1 MIDDFKDFN
10 NEKQQDSTSLF
21 GLIKK
26 CIESVT
32 EGETVHNRI
41 DFNNNE
47 LDEFID
53 SLNSNQLSKI
63 MKFFETMPRLRH
75 VVKVTNPKTK
85 VESEVVIETPKGKV
99 TIENDFV
106 LALTGYKPDLTFLEK
121 IGIQLSVDELKTPS
135 YNPETMETNIKGLFL
150 AGVVCGG
157 MQTHKW
163 FIENSRV
170 HANMIVDYIT
180 SK

>member
-1 MIDDFKDFN
+1 MKYPLIDDFKDFN

-32 EGETVHNRI
+32 EGETTHRRI
-41 DFNNNE
+41 DFTDKE

-85 VESEVVIETPKGKV
+85 VESEVVIEG
-99 TIENDFV
+99 
-106 LALTGYKPDLTFLEK
+106 LA
-121 IGIQLSVDELKTPS
+121 
-135 YNPETMETNIKGLFL
+135 NFL
-150 AGVVCGG
+150 A
-157 MQTHKW
+157 
-163 FIENSRV
+163 
-170 HANMIVDYIT
+170 
-180 SK
+180 